1 MKTKTAC
8 KRNKK
13 AEHGWRK
20 TSDGEPPPVADP
32 SSVEPERSIACVHS
46 AMDSSP
52 NRSPNCSPNVKT
64 LAIAAGLFTVITLAQ
79 FFAAVAANSTAL
91 LADCVSMVAEPQPAT
106 FLAVGRAE
114 SSWLRG

>member
-1 MKTKTAC
+1 
-8 KRNKK
+8 
-13 AEHGWRK
+13 
-20 TSDGEPPPVADP
+20 
-32 SSVEPERSIACVHS
+32 VEPERSIACVHS